1 MAWEGSE
8 TRERI
13 LDAAARLF
21 HEQGFHATGIST
33 VLREAKVQSGSLY
46 YFFPSKEA
54 LLSGVLERYET
65 LLDPIVMNPAKELEP
80 DPVERIFVL
89 LTRYRIGLEVTH
101 CTMGC
106 PIGNLAIELAD
117 SHPEIR
123 EQIQKNFGLWKDRI
137 RTWLEEAADR
147 FPPDTNFVELST
159 FVLTV
164 MEGAIMQARAA
175 ADLKPYDESVAHL
188 RRYFD
193 VLQAGAQ
200 TVPA

>member
-13 LDAAARLF
+13 LAAAARLF

-46 YFFPSKEA
+46 YFFQSKEA
-54 LLSGVLERYET
+54 LLVGVLERYET
-65 LLDPIVMNPAKELEP
+65 LLDPAVMNPAEEIED
-80 DPVERIFVL
+80 DPIERIFVL
-89 LTRYRIGLEVTH
+89 LNRYRIGLEMTH

-106 PIGNLAIELAD
+106 PIGNLALEVAD
-117 SHPEIR
+117 SYPEIR
-123 EQIQKNFGLWKDRI
+123 ERIERNFSLWKARI
-137 RTWLEEAADR
+137 VGWLEQGR
-147 FPPDTNFVELST
+147 NRLPRDTDLGELAT

-164 MEGAIMQARAA
+164 MEGAMMQARTAVS
-175 ADLKPYDESVAHL
+175 LVPYDQSVTHL

-193 VLQAGAQ
+193 ALQAEANP
-200 TVPA
+200 VPA